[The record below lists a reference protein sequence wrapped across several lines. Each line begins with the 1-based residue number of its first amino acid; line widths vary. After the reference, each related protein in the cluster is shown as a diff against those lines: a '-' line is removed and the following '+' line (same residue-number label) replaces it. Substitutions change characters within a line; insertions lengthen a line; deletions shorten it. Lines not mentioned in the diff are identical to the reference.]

1 MSVYTQLRI
10 LIVLTLNSFITTTS
24 GIAVRAWQN
33 KLYNHFVL
41 ICLIQFNGVGKGSCK
56 YWLDRKSRIYI
67 SRATY
72 IEQYI
77 HMPHLLYTMKNLN
90 CLQRLHRY
98 PTEATRSND
107 AAVHILTATK
117 LSTVLPLKMIFL
129 MYI

>member
-10 LIVLTLNSFITTTS
+10 LIMLTLNSFITTSS
-24 GIAVRAWQN
+24 GIDVRGWQN
-33 KLYNHFVL
+33 KLYYYFVL
-41 ICLIQFNGVGKGSCK
+41 ICLIQFNGVGKGSCG

-77 HMPHLLYTMKNLN
+77 NMPPLLYTMKNLN